1 MQDEKP
7 DTKVLDDNNLVIVTT
22 PEYVKDSIKEAIEEH
37 AASRNHPY
45 ATQAEPGFVTLSNET
60 DSDSEIIVATSKA
73 VKKAYDLAN
82 TANQNTSNAN
92 NNANTRLAKDQNGA
106 DIPDKAEFVKNIG
119 LAETTKRAGDIY
131 LSAHP
136 ELNPGE
142 YFANGDL
149 VDLNSLE
156 GQKLLKLSHEYRR
169 TWGIMVSGS
178 KINLP
183 NLFHSDGRGF
193 YLRADNTAGK
203 VIEDRIRN
211 IYGTIANV
219 FTNAPNVYGDALSYS
234 GSANVDVGHG
244 FSQNWLRNVMFD
256 ASKAVPTGPENNPL
270 TITMCPVIFL
280 GV

>member
-1 MQDEKP
+1 MQDK
-7 DTKVLDDNNLVIVTT
+7 KLDVSVSEDSNLVTVTT
-22 PEYVKDSIKEAIEEH
+22 PEYVKESIKEAIAEH

-45 ATQAEPGFVTLSNET
+45 ATQVEPGLVTLSNET
-60 DSDSEIIVATSKA
+60 DSDSEITAATSKA

-82 TANQNTSNAN
+82 TANQNALN
-92 NNANTRLAKDQNGA
+92 NNSDLYLEKKQNGA

-119 LAETTKRAGDIY
+119 LAGTIKRAGDIY

-149 VDLNSLE
+149 VDLNSLA
-156 GQKLLKLSHEYRR
+156 GQKLMTLSDEYRR
-169 TWGIMVSGS
+169 TWGIIVSGL

-193 YLRADNTAGK
+193 YLRADNIAGK

-211 IYGTIANV
+211 IIGTMANV
-219 FTNAPNVYGDALSYS
+219 FTNAPTVYDGALNYY
-234 GSANVDVGHG
+234 GNANVDVGYG
-244 FSQNWLRNVMFD
+244 LSQNWLRNVMFD
-256 ASKAVPTGPENNPL
+256 ASKSVPTGPENNPL
-270 TITMCPVIFL
+270 TITMRPVIFL